1 MHTLGHVQQP
11 FVCILKCRFTP
22 SLYGCMC
29 RLVIAH
35 QQFDPYHTAIGLL
48 PLLAPSR
55 PFVIWCTTLQPLAE
69 CAAKLQR
76 EPYVLNL
83 QLCDTMSRPQQ
94 VRMLPWRLAAL
105 RSHSSS
111 AATAFSANCSVFV
124 CRFYPAAHTLRWAHI
139 RATLDLFLAASR
151 FMTSVRMSRQCR
163 TVKSNGQG
171 NVLSPQM

>member
-1 MHTLGHVQQP
+1 MRNVGAIVAGLATVDPAHQDSDKNLEISNTDEGKVQSTRWPPLPTIAQTIDQMRGGCDGYACKLGHVQQP
-11 FVCILKCRFTP
+11 FFCLEIVV
-22 SLYGCMC
+22 SLDACLF

-35 QQFDPYHTAIGLL
+35 QQFDPFHTAMGLL

-94 VRMLPWRLAAL
+94 VRMIHTITFCGDLQPHAVTAL
-105 RSHSSS
+105 
-111 AATAFSANCSVFV
+111 
-124 CRFYPAAHTLRWAHI
+124 
-139 RATLDLFLAASR
+139 
-151 FMTSVRMSRQCR
+151 
-163 TVKSNGQG
+163 
-171 NVLSPQM
+171 VL